1 MVGVDKVVGGEGVRA
16 DGGATGV
23 QGFLWEEKKV
33 GQREREEWEEEEKRV
48 KKEER
53 CRQGRDQ
60 RERGEGGDGEV
71 EGEDESNTVCT
82 LLHKYELCN
91 G

>member
-1 MVGVDKVVGGEGVRA
+1 MG
-16 DGGATGV
+16 
-23 QGFLWEEKKV
+23 
-33 GQREREEWEEEEKRV
+33 KRV

-60 RERGEGGDGEV
+60 RERGEGGEGEV
-71 EGEDESNTVCT
+71 EGEDESSTVCT